1 MCFFHT
7 VSCYYRR
14 EISSANFEWGLMS
27 IKIIGLFFITALA
40 EIAGCYFPY
49 LWMKKQ
55 GGPWLLIPTALS
67 LMLFVWLL
75 TLHPEAS
82 GRIYASY
89 GGIYIVTA
97 LVWLKVVDGVALL
110 VTDWVGAFV
119 VLIGA
124 GIIISGW
131 E

>member
-1 MCFFHT
+1 
-7 VSCYYRR
+7 
-14 EISSANFEWGLMS
+14 MS

-55 GGPWLLIPTALS
+55 GGAWLLIPAALS

-82 GRIYASY
+82 GRIYATY

-97 LVWLKVVDGVALL
+97 LVWLKVVDGVSLT
-110 VTDWVGAFV
+110 VTDWVGALV
-119 VLIGA
+119 VLVGA

-131 E
+131 K

>member
-1 MCFFHT
+1 
-7 VSCYYRR
+7 
-14 EISSANFEWGLMS
+14 MS
-27 IKIIGLFFITALA
+27 IKIIGLLFITALA

-55 GGPWLLIPTALS
+55 GGAWLLIPAALS

-82 GRIYASY
+82 GRIYATY

-97 LVWLKVVDGVALL
+97 LAWLKVVDGVSLT
-110 VTDWVGAFV
+110 VTDWVGALV

-131 E
+131 K

>member
-1 MCFFHT
+1 
-7 VSCYYRR
+7 
-14 EISSANFEWGLMS
+14 MS

-55 GGPWLLIPTALS
+55 GGAWLLIPAALS

-82 GRIYASY
+82 GRIYATY

-97 LVWLKVVDGVALL
+97 LVWLKVVDGVPLT
-110 VTDWVGAFV
+110 VTDWVGALV
-119 VLIGA
+119 VLVGA
-124 GIIISGW
+124 GVIISGW
-131 E
+131 K

>member
-1 MCFFHT
+1 
-7 VSCYYRR
+7 
-14 EISSANFEWGLMS
+14 MS

-55 GGPWLLIPTALS
+55 GGSWLLIPAALS

-82 GRIYASY
+82 GRIYATY

-97 LVWLKVVDGVALL
+97 LVWLKVVDGVSLT
-110 VTDWVGAFV
+110 VTDWVGALV

-131 E
+131 K

>member
-1 MCFFHT
+1 
-7 VSCYYRR
+7 
-14 EISSANFEWGLMS
+14 MS

-55 GGPWLLIPTALS
+55 GVPWLLIPTALS

>member
-1 MCFFHT
+1 
-7 VSCYYRR
+7 
-14 EISSANFEWGLMS
+14 MS

-55 GGPWLLIPTALS
+55 GGAWLLIPAALS

-82 GRIYASY
+82 GRIYATY

-97 LVWLKVVDGVALL
+97 LAWLKVVDGVSLT
-110 VTDWVGAFV
+110 VTDWVGALV
-119 VLIGA
+119 VLVGA

-131 E
+131 K

>member
-1 MCFFHT
+1 
-7 VSCYYRR
+7 
-14 EISSANFEWGLMS
+14 MS
-27 IKIIGLFFITALA
+27 IKIIALFFITALA

-55 GGPWLLIPTALS
+55 GGAWLLIPAALS

-82 GRIYASY
+82 GRIYATY
-89 GGIYIVTA
+89 GGIYIATA
-97 LVWLKVVDGVALL
+97 LVWLKVVDGVPLT
-110 VTDWVGAFV
+110 VTDWVGALV
-119 VLIGA
+119 VLFGA

-131 E
+131 K

>member
-1 MCFFHT
+1 
-7 VSCYYRR
+7 
-14 EISSANFEWGLMS
+14 MS
-27 IKIIGLFFITALA
+27 IKIISLFFITALA

-55 GGPWLLIPTALS
+55 GGAWLLIPAALS

-82 GRIYASY
+82 GRIYATY

-97 LVWLKVVDGVALL
+97 LAWLKVVDGVSLT
-110 VTDWVGAFV
+110 VTDWVGALV

-131 E
+131 K

>member
-1 MCFFHT
+1 
-7 VSCYYRR
+7 
-14 EISSANFEWGLMS
+14 MS

-55 GGPWLLIPTALS
+55 GGAWLLIPAALS

-82 GRIYASY
+82 GRIYATY
-89 GGIYIVTA
+89 GGIYIITA
-97 LVWLKVVDGVALL
+97 LVWLKVVDGVSLT
-110 VTDWVGAFV
+110 VTDWVGALV
-119 VLIGA
+119 VLVGA
-124 GIIISGW
+124 GVIISGW
-131 E
+131 K

>member
-1 MCFFHT
+1 
-7 VSCYYRR
+7 
-14 EISSANFEWGLMS
+14 MS

-55 GGPWLLIPTALS
+55 GGAWLLIPAALS

-82 GRIYASY
+82 GRIYATY
-89 GGIYIVTA
+89 GGVYIVTA
-97 LVWLKVVDGVALL
+97 LAWLKVVDGVSLT
-110 VTDWVGAFV
+110 VTDWVGALV

-131 E
+131 K

>member
-1 MCFFHT
+1 MFKNGSNVENTF
-7 VSCYYRR
+7 
-14 EISSANFEWGLMS
+14 MS
-27 IKIIGLFFITALA
+27 LNIIGLFFLTALA

-55 GGPWLLIPTALS
+55 GSAWLLLPAALC

-82 GRIYASY
+82 GRIYATY
-89 GGIYIVTA
+89 GGIYIATA
-97 LVWLKVVDGVALL
+97 LIWLRIVDGVSLNT
-110 VTDWVGAFV
+110 TDWVGAV
-119 VLIGA
+119 VVFIGA

-131 E
+131 K

>member
-1 MCFFHT
+1 
-7 VSCYYRR
+7 
-14 EISSANFEWGLMS
+14 MS

-55 GGPWLLIPTALS
+55 GGAWLLIPAALS
-67 LMLFVWLL
+67 LTLFVWLL

-82 GRIYASY
+82 GRIYATY

-97 LVWLKVVDGVALL
+97 LAWLKVVDGVSLT
-110 VTDWVGAFV
+110 VTDWVGALV

-131 E
+131 K

>member
-1 MCFFHT
+1 
-7 VSCYYRR
+7 
-14 EISSANFEWGLMS
+14 MS

-55 GGPWLLIPTALS
+55 GGAWLLIPAALS

-82 GRIYASY
+82 GRIYATY

-97 LVWLKVVDGVALL
+97 LVWLKVVDGVSLT
-110 VTDWVGAFV
+110 VTDWVGALV
-119 VLIGA
+119 VLVGA